1 MRWLRRLPWL
11 RGERLRWLQRLRRLQ
26 SLSLRRRLRR
36 LRRRLRWV
44 RRWLDRRG
52 GGMRRVLCI
61 MGSLP
66 LVLDN
71 SAP

>member
-1 MRWLRRLPWL
+1 MRWLSRLRRLPWL

-26 SLSLRRRLRR
+26 SLSLRRRLRW
-36 LRRRLRWV
+36 LRRR
-44 RRWLDRRG
+44 LDRRG

-61 MGSLP
+61 MGQLP